1 MLAGRHPAVGGAC
14 RDRLEQSQH
23 MIMGLLTHLQAISSV
38 HLGVVVPQIGA
49 DLLIHY
55 KTVGEGLPFWD
66 GALTSIGCAIIPA

>member
-1 MLAGRHPAVGGAC
+1 
-14 RDRLEQSQH
+14 
-23 MIMGLLTHLQAISSV
+23 MIMGFLTHLQAISSV

-55 KTVGEGLPFWD
+55 ETVGEGLPFRD